1 MAKQQVKFTITDKNG
16 EDIEVTVDPKLLN
29 EYYKRAVVALKA
41 EATAK
46 AEFKAEVEGIA
57 DKSGLPKAIVSKYF
71 KARQK
76 DETKKSKDLAEVFET
91 LDEALA

>member
-1 MAKQQVKFTITDKNG
+1 MATAQVKFTIKDKDG
-16 EDIEVTVDPKLLN
+16 ADIEVTIDPKLLN
-29 EYYKRAVVALKA
+29 EYYKRAVKALKA
-41 EATAK
+41 DADAK

-91 LDEALA
+91 LDEALK